1 MTSVYDE
8 KIYPQ
13 IPASGPIDTDNQSYR
28 LKKIEEVET
37 FLRNE
42 VENRDNLAKQFKR
55 RVMAST
61 ISDTSVITAITA
73 LEIASVVTLTTGVG
87 LPISIVLASTGLLLG
102 LGSGVIHKTQKI
114 FGSKAK
120 KHDNIK

>member
-1 MTSVYDE
+1 M
-8 KIYPQ
+8 
-13 IPASGPIDTDNQSYR
+13 
-28 LKKIEEVET
+28 
-37 FLRNE
+37 RNE
-42 VENRDNLAKQFKR
+42 TEKRGNIAKQFKR
-55 RVMAST
+55 RATAST

-114 FGSKAK
+114 FESKAK
-120 KHDNIK
+120 KHDKIKTLAESKLDSISGLVSKAIEDTNISHEEY